1 MTRGKFITLEGIDGA
16 GKSTHIT
23 RLAELLRARGHRTSV
38 TREPGGTELGEQL
51 RDLLLHRQMHA
62 DTELMMMFAAR
73 CEHINAR
80 ILPLLEA
87 GEWVVCDRFT
97 DASYAYQGGGRG
109 IPVERLATLEAWVQR
124 GFHPDLTLLF
134 DLDPQTALK
143 RRSANRSAD
152 RFEAETLAFF
162 TRVREAYL
170 ERAGAEPQRFRII
183 DSTLTL
189 ADVQVKVEQA
199 LASV

>member
-1 MTRGKFITLEGIDGA
+1 MARGRFITLEGIDGA
-16 GKSTHIT
+16 GKSSHIAH
-23 RLAELLRARGHRTSV
+23 LAELLRARGHRTSV

-62 DTELMMMFAAR
+62 DTELMLMFAAR

-80 ILPLLEA
+80 ILPLLDA

-124 GFHPDLTLLF
+124 GFRPDLTLLF
-134 DLDPQTALK
+134 DLDPKIALA
-143 RRSANRSAD
+143 RRSAERNAD

-162 TRVREAYL
+162 IRVREAYL
-170 ERAGAEPQRFRII
+170 ERASAEPQRFRII
-183 DSTLTL
+183 DSALPL
-189 ADVQVKVEQA
+189 AEVQAKVEQA